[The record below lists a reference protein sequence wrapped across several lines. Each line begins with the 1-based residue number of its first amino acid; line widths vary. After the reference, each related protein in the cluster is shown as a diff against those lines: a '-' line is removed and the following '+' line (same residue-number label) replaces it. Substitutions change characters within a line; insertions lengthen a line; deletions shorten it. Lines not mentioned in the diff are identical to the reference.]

1 MQISDLGRPMAKVS
15 TAGIRPYVTYLA
27 DRGAGAGGGTAAG
40 RQQVVVAQTGCFRQ
54 NREMKMLKLSNTD
67 RDASNIVLG
76 LMRIS
81 PLSDDGI
88 RSLVGAARD
97 AGISFF
103 DHADVY
109 GGHPH
114 GCEERFGSAITF
126 SPEERASV
134 IIQSK
139 VGIRSGFWD
148 FSKEHIL
155 RSVDESLA
163 ALNMEY
169 LDILLLHR
177 PDALV
182 EPDDVAEAF
191 DTLLA
196 AGKVLNFGVSNH
208 TPGQIELLKR
218 SVNQPLIVNQVQL
231 SITHAP
237 LIAAG
242 VSANMAGLD
251 QSIDRDNGILDYC
264 RLNNIT
270 LQAWSPFQKGF
281 FDGVFLG
288 DRETYADL
296 NDVIDEL
303 AQKYDVR
310 PAAIAVAWITRHPA
324 EMQVVLG
331 TVNVDHLK
339 DSAAGSELPLTREE
353 WYRLFTAAGHI
364 LP

>member
-1 MQISDLGRPMAKVS
+1 MKTMTLPNTTLEVSD
-15 TAGIRPYVTYLA
+15 I
-27 DRGAGAGGGTAAG
+27 
-40 RQQVVVAQTGCFRQ
+40 
-54 NREMKMLKLSNTD
+54 
-67 RDASNIVLG
+67 ILG
-76 LMRIS
+76 LMRIE
-81 PLSDDGI
+81 PLSDEGI

-97 AGISFF
+97 SGINFF

-109 GGHPH
+109 GGKPH
-114 GCEERFGSAITF
+114 QCERRFGEAVTF
-126 SPEERASV
+126 STEERAAV
-134 IIQSK
+134 TIQSK

-148 FSKEHIL
+148 YSKEHIL
-155 RSVDESLA
+155 ESVDKSLA
-163 ALNMEY
+163 ALQTEY

-182 EPDDVAEAF
+182 EPDEVAAAF

-196 AGKVLNFGVSNH
+196 AGKVRNFGVSNH
-208 TPGQIELLKR
+208 TPGQVELLKR
-218 SVNQPLIVNQVQL
+218 SVTQPLIVNQVQL

-242 VSANMAGLD
+242 MAANMAGLD

-264 RLNNIT
+264 RLNDIT

-288 DRETYADL
+288 DRETYAEL
-296 NDVIDEL
+296 NDVIDQL
-303 AQKYDVR
+303 AKSYDVP

-324 EMQVVLG
+324 HMQVVLG
-331 TVNVDHLK
+331 TTNVEHLR
-339 DSAAGSELPLTREE
+339 DSAAGSDVPLTREE